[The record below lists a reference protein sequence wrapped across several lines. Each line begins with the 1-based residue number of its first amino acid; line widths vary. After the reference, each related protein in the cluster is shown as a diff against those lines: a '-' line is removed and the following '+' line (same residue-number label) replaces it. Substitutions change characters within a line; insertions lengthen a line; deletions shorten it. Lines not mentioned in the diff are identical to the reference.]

1 MNNFN
6 IIKQFNKNFI
16 VFFVLLSISSIY
28 LFQSFS
34 LENKNNLIKE
44 AYGIIQTFPME
55 IDYAHF
61 ISPLN
66 QDNQI
71 KVLLKSLTTS
81 DAAGLNNNKTTSDAA
96 GLNNNKTTSD
106 AAGLNNNKTINAVM
120 KVYSI
125 NGTLLKTSSYPQGF
139 NYNNTESIKLATN
152 IADKSI
158 ENVTA
163 VIQLTNLKKT
173 QPLSDPLTIKLGLGQ
188 VIDRW

>member
-1 MNNFN
+1 MSTFN
-6 IIKQFNKNFI
+6 IIKQINKNYL

-34 LENKNNLIKE
+34 LENKNNIIKE
-44 AYGIIQTFPME
+44 TYGIVQTLPME

-66 QDNQI
+66 QDNQV
-71 KVLLKSLTTS
+71 KVLLKSLTTADS
-81 DAAGLNNNKTTSDAA
+81 AGL
-96 GLNNNKTTSD
+96 
-106 AAGLNNNKTINAVM
+106 NNKTINAVM

-158 ENVTA
+158 ETVTA
-163 VIQLTNLKKT
+163 VLQLTNLEKT
-173 QPLSDPLTIKLGLGQ
+173 QSLSDPLTIKLGLGQ
-188 VIDRW
+188 VIDR

>member
-6 IIKQFNKNFI
+6 ILNPFNKNFI
-16 VFFVLLSISSIY
+16 VFFILLSISSIC

-34 LENKNNLIKE
+34 LENKNNIIKE
-44 AYGIIQTFPME
+44 SYGVIQTFPME

-66 QDNQI
+66 QDNQV
-71 KVLLKSLTTS
+71 KVLLKSLTTNDTS
-81 DAAGLNNNKTTSDAA
+81 GL
-96 GLNNNKTTSD
+96 
-106 AAGLNNNKTINAVM
+106 NNKTINAVM
-120 KVYSI
+120 KIYSI

-139 NYNNTESIKLATN
+139 NYNSTESIKLATN

-158 ENVTA
+158 ETITA
-163 VIQLTNLKKT
+163 VIQLTNLEKT

-188 VIDRW
+188 VIDR

>member
-6 IIKQFNKNFI
+6 ILNQFNKNFI
-16 VFFVLLSISSIY
+16 VFFILLSISSIC

-34 LENKNNLIKE
+34 LENKNNIIKE
-44 AYGIIQTFPME
+44 SYGVIQTFPME

-66 QDNQI
+66 QDNQV
-71 KVLLKSLTTS
+71 KVLLKSLPTNDTS
-81 DAAGLNNNKTTSDAA
+81 GL
-96 GLNNNKTTSD
+96 
-106 AAGLNNNKTINAVM
+106 NNKTINAVM
-120 KVYSI
+120 KIYSI

-139 NYNNTESIKLATN
+139 NYNSTESIKLATN

-158 ENVTA
+158 ETITA
-163 VIQLTNLKKT
+163 VIQLTNLEKT

-188 VIDRW
+188 VIDR

>member
-6 IIKQFNKNFI
+6 ILNQFNKNFI
-16 VFFVLLSISSIY
+16 VFFILLSVSSIC

-34 LENKNNLIKE
+34 LENKNNVIKE
-44 AYGIIQTFPME
+44 SFGVIQTFPME

-66 QDNQI
+66 QDNQV
-71 KVLLKSLTTS
+71 KVLLKSLTTNDTS
-81 DAAGLNNNKTTSDAA
+81 GL
-96 GLNNNKTTSD
+96 
-106 AAGLNNNKTINAVM
+106 NNKTINAVM
-120 KVYSI
+120 KIYSI

-139 NYNNTESIKLATN
+139 NYNSTESIKLATN

-158 ENVTA
+158 ETITA
-163 VIQLTNLKKT
+163 VIQLTNLEKT

-188 VIDRW
+188 VIDR

>member
-1 MNNFN
+1 MSTFN
-6 IIKQFNKNFI
+6 IIKQINKNYL

-34 LENKNNLIKE
+34 LENKNNIIKE
-44 AYGIIQTFPME
+44 TYGIVQTLPME

-66 QDNQI
+66 QDNQV
-71 KVLLKSLTTS
+71 KVLLKSLTTADS
-81 DAAGLNNNKTTSDAA
+81 AGL
-96 GLNNNKTTSD
+96 
-106 AAGLNNNKTINAVM
+106 NNKTINAVM

-158 ENVTA
+158 ETVTA
-163 VIQLTNLKKT
+163 IIQLTNLEKT
-173 QPLSDPLTIKLGLGQ
+173 QSLSDPLTIKLGLGQ
-188 VIDRW
+188 VIDR

>member
-1 MNNFN
+1 MSTFN
-6 IIKQFNKNFI
+6 IIKQINKNYI

-28 LFQSFS
+28 LFQSLS
-34 LENKNNLIKE
+34 LENKNNIIKE
-44 AYGIIQTFPME
+44 TYGIVQTLPME

-66 QDNQI
+66 QDNQV
-71 KVLLKSLTTS
+71 KVLLKSLTTADS
-81 DAAGLNNNKTTSDAA
+81 AGLNNKT
-96 GLNNNKTTSD
+96 L
-106 AAGLNNNKTINAVM
+106 NAVM

-158 ENVTA
+158 ETVTA
-163 VIQLTNLKKT
+163 VIQLTNLEKT
-173 QPLSDPLTIKLGLGQ
+173 QSLSDPLTIKLGLGQ
-188 VIDRW
+188 VIDR

>member
-1 MNNFN
+1 MNYFTILNR
-6 IIKQFNKNFI
+6 FNKNFI
-16 VFFVLLSISSIY
+16 VFFILLSVSSIC

-34 LENKNNLIKE
+34 LENKNNIIKE
-44 AYGIIQTFPME
+44 SFGVIQTFPME

-66 QDNQI
+66 QDNQV
-71 KVLLKSLTTS
+71 KVLLKSLTTN
-81 DAAGLNNNKTTSDAA
+81 DTTGL
-96 GLNNNKTTSD
+96 
-106 AAGLNNNKTINAVM
+106 NNKTINAVM
-120 KVYSI
+120 KIYSI

-158 ENVTA
+158 ETVTA
-163 VIQLTNLKKT
+163 VIQLTNLEKT

-188 VIDRW
+188 VIDR

>member
-1 MNNFN
+1 MSTFN
-6 IIKQFNKNFI
+6 IIKQINKNYI
-16 VFFVLLSISSIY
+16 VFFVLVSISSIY

-34 LENKNNLIKE
+34 LENKNNIIKE
-44 AYGIIQTFPME
+44 TYGIVQTLPME

-66 QDNQI
+66 QDNQV
-71 KVLLKSLTTS
+71 KVLLKSLSTADS
-81 DAAGLNNNKTTSDAA
+81 AGL
-96 GLNNNKTTSD
+96 
-106 AAGLNNNKTINAVM
+106 NNKTINAVM

-158 ENVTA
+158 ETVTA
-163 VIQLTNLKKT
+163 VIQLTNLEKT
-173 QPLSDPLTIKLGLGQ
+173 QSLSDPLTIKLGLGQ
-188 VIDRW
+188 VIDR

>member
-6 IIKQFNKNFI
+6 ILNQFNKNFI
-16 VFFVLLSISSIY
+16 VFFILLSISSIC

-34 LENKNNLIKE
+34 LENKNNVIKE
-44 AYGIIQTFPME
+44 SYGVIQTFPME

-66 QDNQI
+66 QDNQV
-71 KVLLKSLTTS
+71 KVLLKALTTNDTS
-81 DAAGLNNNKTTSDAA
+81 GL
-96 GLNNNKTTSD
+96 
-106 AAGLNNNKTINAVM
+106 NNKTINAVM
-120 KVYSI
+120 KIYSI

-139 NYNNTESIKLATN
+139 NYNSTESIKLATN

-158 ENVTA
+158 ETITA
-163 VIQLTNLKKT
+163 VIQLTNLEKT

-188 VIDRW
+188 VIDR

>member
-6 IIKQFNKNFI
+6 ILNQFNKNFI
-16 VFFVLLSISSIY
+16 IFFILLSISSIC

-34 LENKNNLIKE
+34 LENKNNIIKE
-44 AYGIIQTFPME
+44 SYGVIQTFPME

-66 QDNQI
+66 QDNQV
-71 KVLLKSLTTS
+71 KVLLKSLTTNDTS
-81 DAAGLNNNKTTSDAA
+81 GL
-96 GLNNNKTTSD
+96 
-106 AAGLNNNKTINAVM
+106 NNKTINAVM
-120 KVYSI
+120 KIYSI

-139 NYNNTESIKLATN
+139 NYNSTESIKLATN

-158 ENVTA
+158 ETITA
-163 VIQLTNLKKT
+163 VIQLTNLEKT

-188 VIDRW
+188 VIDR

>member
-1 MNNFN
+1 MSTFN
-6 IIKQFNKNFI
+6 IIKQINKNYL

-34 LENKNNLIKE
+34 LENKNNIIKE
-44 AYGIIQTFPME
+44 TYGIVQTLPME

-66 QDNQI
+66 QDNQV
-71 KVLLKSLTTS
+71 KVLLKSLSTADS
-81 DAAGLNNNKTTSDAA
+81 AGL
-96 GLNNNKTTSD
+96 
-106 AAGLNNNKTINAVM
+106 NNKTINAVM

-139 NYNNTESIKLATN
+139 NYNNTESITLATN

-158 ENVTA
+158 ETVTA
-163 VIQLTNLKKT
+163 IIQLTNLEKT
-173 QPLSDPLTIKLGLGQ
+173 QSLSDPLTIKLGLGQ
-188 VIDRW
+188 VIDR

>member
-1 MNNFN
+1 MSTFN
-6 IIKQFNKNFI
+6 IIKQINKNYI

-28 LFQSFS
+28 LFQSSS
-34 LENKNNLIKE
+34 LENKNNIIKE
-44 AYGIIQTFPME
+44 TYGIVQTLPME

-66 QDNQI
+66 QDNQV
-71 KVLLKSLTTS
+71 KVLLKSLTTADS
-81 DAAGLNNNKTTSDAA
+81 AGL
-96 GLNNNKTTSD
+96 
-106 AAGLNNNKTINAVM
+106 NNKTINAVM

-158 ENVTA
+158 ETVTA
-163 VIQLTNLKKT
+163 IIQLTNLEKT
-173 QPLSDPLTIKLGLGQ
+173 QSLSDPLTIKLGLGQ
-188 VIDRW
+188 VIDR

>member
-6 IIKQFNKNFI
+6 ILNQFNKNFI
-16 VFFVLLSISSIY
+16 VFFILLSISSIC

-34 LENKNNLIKE
+34 LENKNNVIKE
-44 AYGIIQTFPME
+44 SYGVIQTFPME

-66 QDNQI
+66 QDNQV
-71 KVLLKSLTTS
+71 KVLLKSLTTNDTS
-81 DAAGLNNNKTTSDAA
+81 GL
-96 GLNNNKTTSD
+96 
-106 AAGLNNNKTINAVM
+106 NNKTINAVM
-120 KVYSI
+120 KIYSI

-139 NYNNTESIKLATN
+139 NYNSTESIKLATN

-158 ENVTA
+158 ETITA
-163 VIQLTNLKKT
+163 VIQLTNLEKT

-188 VIDRW
+188 VIDR

>member
-1 MNNFN
+1 MSTFN
-6 IIKQFNKNFI
+6 IIKQINKNYI

-34 LENKNNLIKE
+34 LENKNNIIKE
-44 AYGIIQTFPME
+44 TYGIVQTLPME

-61 ISPLN
+61 ISPIN
-66 QDNQI
+66 QDNQV
-71 KVLLKSLTTS
+71 KVLLKSLTTADS
-81 DAAGLNNNKTTSDAA
+81 AGL
-96 GLNNNKTTSD
+96 
-106 AAGLNNNKTINAVM
+106 NNKTINAVM

-158 ENVTA
+158 ETVTA
-163 VIQLTNLKKT
+163 VIQLTNLEKT
-173 QPLSDPLTIKLGLGQ
+173 QSLSDPLTIKLGLGQ
-188 VIDRW
+188 VIDR

>member
-1 MNNFN
+1 MSTFN
-6 IIKQFNKNFI
+6 IIKQINKNYI
-16 VFFVLLSISSIY
+16 IFFLLLSISSIY

-34 LENKNNLIKE
+34 VENKNNIIKE
-44 AYGIIQTFPME
+44 TYGIVQTLPME

-66 QDNQI
+66 EDNQV
-71 KVLLKSLTTS
+71 KVLLKSLTTADS
-81 DAAGLNNNKTTSDAA
+81 AGLNNKT
-96 GLNNNKTTSD
+96 L
-106 AAGLNNNKTINAVM
+106 NAVM

-158 ENVTA
+158 ETVTA
-163 VIQLTNLKKT
+163 VIQLTNLEKT
-173 QPLSDPLTIKLGLGQ
+173 QSLSDPLTIKLGLGQ
-188 VIDRW
+188 VIDR

>member
-6 IIKQFNKNFI
+6 ILNQFNKNFI
-16 VFFVLLSISSIY
+16 VFFILLSISSIC

-34 LENKNNLIKE
+34 LENKNNILKE
-44 AYGIIQTFPME
+44 SYGVIQTFPME

-66 QDNQI
+66 QDNQV
-71 KVLLKSLTTS
+71 KVLLKSLTTNDTS
-81 DAAGLNNNKTTSDAA
+81 GL
-96 GLNNNKTTSD
+96 
-106 AAGLNNNKTINAVM
+106 NNKTINAVM
-120 KVYSI
+120 KIYSI

-139 NYNNTESIKLATN
+139 NYNSTESIKLATN

-158 ENVTA
+158 ETITA
-163 VIQLTNLKKT
+163 VIQLTNLEKT

-188 VIDRW
+188 VIDR

>member
-1 MNNFN
+1 MSTFN
-6 IIKQFNKNFI
+6 IIKQINKNYI

-34 LENKNNLIKE
+34 LENKNNIIKE
-44 AYGIIQTFPME
+44 TYGLVQTLPME

-66 QDNQI
+66 QDNQV
-71 KVLLKSLTTS
+71 KVLLKSLTTADS
-81 DAAGLNNNKTTSDAA
+81 AGL
-96 GLNNNKTTSD
+96 
-106 AAGLNNNKTINAVM
+106 NNKTINAVM

-158 ENVTA
+158 ETVTA
-163 VIQLTNLKKT
+163 IIQLTNLEKT
-173 QPLSDPLTIKLGLGQ
+173 QSLSDPLTIKLGLGQ
-188 VIDRW
+188 VIDR